1 MLIKR
6 IIPLNSY
13 KQNTN
18 TLSRKIILKRIK
30 RVKRENI
37 KSSPEQVSENLKNM
51 EIKRT
56 YKPLNPDNRFNSSSI
71 GLSEMMKRN
80 NISLISDD
88 SIRNVI
94 LKFRQE
100 RAIEHKKKRIYYL
113 DKKYEDFKKEKN
125 NNFLLLRAM
134 LRKDPITIQ
143 SLIKRNRNK
152 EKKPNK
158 LISMKGVIRNRTIY
172 GGKGTYIGNRSSDSF
187 GKNTFY
193 KKTNNS
199 NNSTIYLNSNKSVT
213 IEKNKNKYSKKKI
226 WKKDFLI
233 KFENTRKAYLKKK
246 ELKIT
251 GAFGLTV
258 QGHSSLFFTAQNP
271 RKKFNQDCNFFYA
284 NFLSTKLGEIS
295 LFGIFDGNGPYGKGI
310 ALGLK
315 NYIIDYFK
323 RGHDMKVNLKKDNF
337 YSIMYNAFIR
347 AQEYLIN
354 NSKQLNINMKY
365 SGATGIIVLY
375 LHNETNR
382 VFCANLGRNKCMFYT
397 NMGSI
402 RLSFELFPYRASER
416 FRIALFKQQRMNQT
430 LEKDKKNNKDKNKNI
445 NDNNKNN
452 ENNTININNTN
463 NINDNN
469 INDNNKNNNANI
481 DNKNNINENNNNNI
495 NETNIN
501 KEPNQNELK
510 MSNNA
515 ENENENNEKE
525 AELKLLIEKEKED
538 FLKDFKDLDISR
550 CIGNLAAEELGII
563 PGPEIVESDVKGN
576 KGRSIVIGTES
587 FWKYLNEDEVGVIV
601 NKHYPSSNSEDACKD
616 LQELAKERWKEKTG
630 GYDDI
635 SVIVIFFDSKNLN

>member
-94 LKFRQE
+94 IKFRQE
-100 RAIEHKKKRIYYL
+100 RAIEHKKKKIYYL

-193 KKTNNS
+193 KKTNYS

-213 IEKNKNKYSKKKI
+213 IEKNKNKYSKKEI

-246 ELKIT
+246 ELKVT
-251 GAFGLTV
+251 GAHGLTI
-258 QGHSSLFFTAQNP
+258 QGHSSLYFTAQNP
-271 RKKFNQDCNFFYA
+271 RKKFNQDCNFCYW

-337 YSIMYNAFIR
+337 YSIMYNAFVH

-354 NSKQLNINMKY
+354 NSKQLNINMSY
-365 SGATGIIVLY
+365 SGATGIVALY
-375 LHNETNR
+375 LHNETNK

-397 NMGSI
+397 NMGTI
-402 RLSFELFPYRASER
+402 KLSFELHPNRASER
-416 FRIALFKQQRMNQT
+416 FRISLLKQQRMIQT
-430 LEKDKKNNKDKNKNI
+430 LEIDNKNI
-445 NDNNKNN
+445 HKKDSKDNK
-452 ENNTININNTN
+452 
-463 NINDNN
+463 NN
-469 INDNNKNNNANI
+469 INDNNKNNNNENKI
-481 DNKNNINENNNNNI
+481 IINDNKINNVIDSDL
-495 NETNIN
+495 N
-501 KEPNQNELK
+501 KEQNKNELK

-515 ENENENNEKE
+515 ENENENSDKE
-525 AELKLLIEKEKED
+525 DELKSLIEKEKED

-550 CIGNLAAEELGII
+550 CIGNLAAEEYGII

-587 FWKYLNEDEVGVIV
+587 FWKYLNEDEVGAIA
-601 NKHYPSSNSEDACKD
+601 NKHYSASNSEEACKD

-635 SVIVIFFDSKNLN
+635 SVIVIFFDSKNFN